1 MDQNIESKLE
11 IKDRILNFYNS
22 NKRKVIFLAVTL
34 VIFLILGVFLNYKNE
49 KKNIL
54 IAEKYV
60 QAGLLLSSKDNNGA
74 KILFEEII
82 LSKNKFYSILA
93 LNTLIEK
100 KLIND
105 KSKIINYFEMLE
117 TNISSESE
125 KDLIIFKKALYLLK
139 NSDEQKGNELLN
151 DLINRDSTLKN
162 IAQDLLI
169 K

>member
-139 NSDEQKGNELLN
+139 NSDEQKGNKLLN

>member
-100 KLIND
+100 KIN
-105 KSKIINYFEMLE
+105 
-117 TNISSESE
+117 
-125 KDLIIFKKALYLLK
+125 
-139 NSDEQKGNELLN
+139 Q
-151 DLINRDSTLKN
+151 
-162 IAQDLLI
+162 
-169 K
+169 

>member
-1 MDQNIESKLE
+1 M
-11 IKDRILNFYNS
+11 
-22 NKRKVIFLAVTL
+22 
-34 VIFLILGVFLNYKNE
+34 
-49 KKNIL
+49 
-54 IAEKYV
+54 
-60 QAGLLLSSKDNNGA
+60 SSKDNNGA

>member
-82 LSKNKFYSILA
+82 LSK
-93 LNTLIEK
+93 
-100 KLIND
+100 INF
-105 KSKIINYFEMLE
+105 IQF
-117 TNISSESE
+117 
-125 KDLIIFKKALYLLK
+125 
-139 NSDEQKGNELLN
+139 
-151 DLINRDSTLKN
+151 
-162 IAQDLLI
+162 
-169 K
+169 